1 MLVGCNGAKLPDC
14 ITGKPAPTETQT
26 RLWHS
31 ALPATSLELAIDG
44 STSMLGLTGSP
55 KASGAWKALIQGV
68 SLGAAAN
75 GLKLQ
80 TQRIG
85 SGSSTP
91 VSSPMLATDACFFQG
106 CGSFPAVSSS
116 LDSLWKMP
124 GLGKGKPPLRMA
136 ISDLEVNDGD
146 IDRLF
151 SAIKTHVDQGAV
163 IAVLAVRLPFN
174 GKVYDSEAR
183 IIHNGEAQRP
193 IYVLA
198 TGPQAQLHSLLTEV
212 KTKASLA
219 GVPAEAM
226 QLTFLEDQANA
237 PTRTA
242 RSVAG
247 VPAQNAMSEVPIR
260 IAGNTYSPIQ
270 GDYQFAKLFP
280 GASGVLLSSG
290 LKPSSDKL
298 QPTFGLMQLETIPLP
313 GGAPLTD
320 LAIEKL
326 QVNGADLTAEIRIG
340 STAPGQAVRA
350 FIPRGQLPEEWW
362 IDWNRQETANGKK
375 PDQTDGLL
383 LLLTSLSRLM
393 IAPGTTPAASLC
405 LGFSH

>member
-1 MLVGCNGAKLPDC
+1 
-14 ITGKPAPTETQT
+14 
-26 RLWHS
+26 
-31 ALPATSLELAIDG
+31 
-44 STSMLGLTGSP
+44 MLGLTGSP
-55 KASGAWKALIQGV
+55 RASGAWKALIQGV

-80 TQRIG
+80 TQRTG

-91 VSSPMLATDACFFQG
+91 VASPMLATDACFFRG
-106 CGSFPAVSSS
+106 CGSFRPVSSS
-116 LDSLWKMP
+116 LDSHWRMP

-151 SAIKTHVDQGAV
+151 SAIKAHVDEGAV
-163 IAVLAVRLPFN
+163 IAILAVRLPFN
-174 GKVYDSEAR
+174 GKVYDSQAR
-183 IIHNGEAQRP
+183 VIHNGEARRP
-193 IYVLA
+193 IYLLA
-198 TGPQAQLHSLLTEV
+198 TGQQAQLHSLLTEV

-219 GVPAEAM
+219 GVPADAM

-242 RSVAG
+242 RSVVG
-247 VPAQNAMSEVPIR
+247 IPPQSAMSEVPIR
-260 IAGNTYSPIQ
+260 IAGNTYSPNQ
-270 GDYQFAKLFP
+270 VDYQFAKLFP

-290 LKPSSDKL
+290 IKPGSDKL
-298 QPTFGLMQLETIPLP
+298 QPTFGLMQLETIPLA
-313 GGAPLTD
+313 GGTPLTELD
-320 LAIEKL
+320 VEKL
-326 QVNGADLTAEIRIG
+326 QISGADLTAQIRIND
-340 STAPGQAVRA
+340 SAPPQAVRA
-350 FIPRGQLPEEWW
+350 FIPRGQLPEDWW
-362 IDWNRQETANGKK
+362 IDWNRHGTANGKK